1 MKKALPYSLFAL
13 IVHGAGI
20 ALLSYS
26 PVNKPSTR
34 PVLFKEK
41 IVALSGP
48 FPSIATLTTP
58 LPQPTLKGHTNK
70 RDIEQAPQKPNPQ
83 PPVEKKKTEDKAKTR
98 VPQQPR
104 EKPKPQ
110 PKGENPPTARKSI
123 EKDAKL
129 KAIADLTKTLS
140 KHLDDSNARLAD
152 ITLPTNKRLSVQTSL
167 ATTQD
172 EELCQLLREYMLLP
186 FSGEVRL
193 KLVLTPQGWI
203 QECLVL
209 SEISESEKELI
220 LMRIHAIPFKK
231 FLDKYKISKNI
242 VFHIKLLSNEA

>member
-1 MKKALPYSLFAL
+1 MKKALPYSLFA
-13 IVHGAGI
+13 IIFHGACI

-26 PVNKPSTR
+26 PVNKPPTK
-34 PVLFKEK
+34 PVPFKEK
-41 IVALSGP
+41 IVALREP
-48 FPSIATLTTP
+48 LPSVATVTT
-58 LPQPTLKGHTNK
+58 PQPTLKEHTDK
-70 RDIEQAPQKPNPQ
+70 RDIEPSPQKPTVK
-83 PPVEKKKTEDKAKTR
+83 PPVEKKKTEDIQKPC
-98 VPQQPR
+98 VPNKPK

-110 PKGENPPTARKSI
+110 PKGENHPTANKSI
-123 EKDAKL
+123 GKEAKL

-152 ITLPTNKRLSVQTSL
+152 ITVPTNKQLAVQTTL

-172 EELCQLLREYMLLP
+172 EELCQLLREHMTLP

-193 KLVLTPQGWI
+193 KLVLTPQGRI
-203 QECLVL
+203 QDCVLL

-242 VFHIKLLSNEA
+242 VFHIKLLSNES

>member
-1 MKKALPYSLFAL
+1 M
-13 IVHGAGI
+13 
-20 ALLSYS
+20 
-26 PVNKPSTR
+26 
-34 PVLFKEK
+34 
-41 IVALSGP
+41 
-48 FPSIATLTTP
+48 
-58 LPQPTLKGHTNK
+58 
-70 RDIEQAPQKPNPQ
+70 
-83 PPVEKKKTEDKAKTR
+83 
-98 VPQQPR
+98 
-104 EKPKPQ
+104 
-110 PKGENPPTARKSI
+110 
-123 EKDAKL
+123 
-129 KAIADLTKTLS
+129 
-140 KHLDDSNARLAD
+140 
-152 ITLPTNKRLSVQTSL
+152 PTNKHLSVQTSL